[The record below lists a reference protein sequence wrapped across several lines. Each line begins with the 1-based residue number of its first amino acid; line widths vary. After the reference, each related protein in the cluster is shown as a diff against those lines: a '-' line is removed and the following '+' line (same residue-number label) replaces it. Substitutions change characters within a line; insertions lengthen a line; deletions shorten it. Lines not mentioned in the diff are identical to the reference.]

1 MSVSELGVRP
11 SREMQSVTAQTVRVS
26 AMRAA
31 GQAELGGD
39 GVDGGGGAVGGGVVV
54 DEAADL
60 EEGFLRVY
68 GEADEAGVVVQGAG
82 DGLADPPVA
91 VGAEGV
97 AARGV
102 EEFDAAD

>member
-1 MSVSELGVRP
+1 M
-11 SREMQSVTAQTVRVS
+11 
-26 AMRAA
+26 
-31 GQAELGGD
+31 
-39 GVDGGGGAVGGGVVV
+39 V

-97 AARGV
+97 AAGGV
-102 EEFDAAD
+102 KEFDAADEADAALLD